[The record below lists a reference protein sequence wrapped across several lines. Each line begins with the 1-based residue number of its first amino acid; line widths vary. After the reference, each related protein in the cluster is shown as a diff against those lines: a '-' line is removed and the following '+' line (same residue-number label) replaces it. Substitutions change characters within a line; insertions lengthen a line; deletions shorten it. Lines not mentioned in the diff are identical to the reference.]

1 MAYRPIHSP
10 FRPAPSYSAEYKET
24 PERRAQRMRAAA
36 RVRRERDEQEQR
48 ERAATPAPE
57 PVKKIVLSP
66 ETIREVFS
74 KIYAEFPTLRPCAET
89 QRLIGK
95 FMVENNLTDEFNLE
109 TVRKVV
115 QILSYPQDQFARIR
129 PPAPVAPA
137 PVMPAEPEEIL
148 QEGQLSL
155 KADQWQ
161 LRNATPARLKD
172 FLKRANAANAKK

>member
-1 MAYRPIHSP
+1 
-10 FRPAPSYSAEYKET
+10 
-24 PERRAQRMRAAA
+24 MRAAA

-48 ERAATPAPE
+48 ERAATPAPEPTPPLPPPPEPVPE